1 MVYKV
6 SSRTART
13 VTQRNPVSK
22 NERKRKKVSLTSSLP
37 TSLWQALNGGN
48 SMSVACDLQGMLA
61 KRRLASVEQQK
72 SDRAGLTCP
81 TVDVRVDKVGLD
93 R

>member
-1 MVYKV
+1 
-6 SSRTART
+6 
-13 VTQRNPVSK
+13 
-22 NERKRKKVSLTSSLP
+22 
-37 TSLWQALNGGN
+37 
-48 SMSVACDLQGMLA
+48 MSVACDLQGTIE

-93 R
+93 G